1 MEIRWNSIPNSGSD
15 ISFPIPDSI
24 YPENNEI
31 VNVKVDKT
39 SRSESSADLANLNW
53 RPNRPMELRLKVS
66 TNRLC
71 VIVVT
76 NFLPLPVSINLPSSD
91 PYWISWNSVLG
102 CFPHSQLT

>member
-15 ISFPIPDSI
+15 ISFPIPDSM

-39 SRSESSADLANLNW
+39 SRSESSADLSNLNW

-91 PYWISWNSVLG
+91 PYWISWKSVRG

>member
-15 ISFPIPDSI
+15 ISFPIPDSM

-39 SRSESSADLANLNW
+39 SRSESSADLFNLNW

-71 VIVVT
+71 VIVVS

-91 PYWISWNSVLG
+91 PYWISWKSVRG

>member
-1 MEIRWNSIPNSGSD
+1 M
-15 ISFPIPDSI
+15 SFPIPDSM

-39 SRSESSADLANLNW
+39 SRSESSVDLFNLNW

-76 NFLPLPVSINLPSSD
+76 NFLPLPVSISHPSSD
-91 PYWISWNSVLG
+91 PYWIFWISDLD

>member
-1 MEIRWNSIPNSGSD
+1 M
-15 ISFPIPDSI
+15 SFPIPDSM

-39 SRSESSADLANLNW
+39 SRSESSADLSNLNW

-91 PYWISWNSVLG
+91 PYWISWTSVRG